1 MPPPC
6 RWPTAAPL
14 ALLLVTLAPVV
25 HSLYPSGDAHSLVQ
39 VHGPTP
45 RGPPTSHEYNE
56 AYLRRQVRIQPHQ
69 AVNLWALPDCPP
81 RVKPPATYEILAK
94 LAIHGI
100 FTEKRNARDE
110 NGRPRYPNYQGCTF
124 QEICDAITKRY
135 PYYNAS
141 DTDSWKGSLRHMLTL
156 KNAFRHEGPPHGG
169 VWRIDFSLGDGNS
182 RPRKRGSKSSS
193 EYESDSDS
201 E

>member
-25 HSLYPSGDAHSLVQ
+25 HSLQPSGDAHSL
-39 VHGPTP
+39 
-45 RGPPTSHEYNE
+45 
-56 AYLRRQVRIQPHQ
+56 AQ

-81 RVKPPATYEILAK
+81 RVKPPATYEVLAK